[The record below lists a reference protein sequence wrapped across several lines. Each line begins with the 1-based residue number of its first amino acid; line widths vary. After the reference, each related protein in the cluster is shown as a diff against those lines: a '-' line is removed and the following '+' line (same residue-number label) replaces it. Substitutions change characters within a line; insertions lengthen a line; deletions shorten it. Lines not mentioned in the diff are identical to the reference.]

1 MPAPTM
7 TPEQRAA
14 ALEKARVV
22 RAKRS
27 EITNKLAMGLTTPAE
42 VLDQIDDPIIGR
54 MKVKAFV
61 NALPGFGKVK
71 TEKLME
77 ELGIPA
83 ERRLQGLGSNQMAA
97 LKAAFLSFVRPDGSN
112 ELLDAASPTGTCPCL
127 LFLPRRVPKYAWA
140 KGEAIAGT
148 CRALADFRAT
158 SAFSPTII

>member
-71 TEKLME
+71 

-97 LKAAFLSFVRPDGSN
+97 LKAALS
-112 ELLDAASPTGTCPCL
+112 
-127 LFLPRRVPKYAWA
+127 
-140 KGEAIAGT
+140 
-148 CRALADFRAT
+148 
-158 SAFSPTII
+158 

>member
-27 EITNKLAMGLTTPAE
+27 EITNKLAM
-42 VLDQIDDPIIGR
+42 DDPIIGR

-97 LKAAFLSFVRPDGSN
+97 LKAALS
-112 ELLDAASPTGTCPCL
+112 
-127 LFLPRRVPKYAWA
+127 
-140 KGEAIAGT
+140 
-148 CRALADFRAT
+148 
-158 SAFSPTII
+158 

>member
-14 ALEKARVV
+14 ALEKARIV
-22 RAKRS
+22 RAERS
-27 EITNKLAMGLTTPAE
+27 ELTQKLSMGLLTPAE
-42 VLDQIDDPIIGR
+42 VLDQTENPVIGR

-83 ERRLQGLGSNQMAA
+83 ERRLQGLGSNQMSA
-97 LKAAFLSFVRPDGSN
+97 LKAA
-112 ELLDAASPTGTCPCL
+112 
-127 LFLPRRVPKYAWA
+127 
-140 KGEAIAGT
+140 
-148 CRALADFRAT
+148 LA
-158 SAFSPTII
+158 

>member
-14 ALEKARVV
+14 ALEKARIV

-27 EITNKLAMGLTTPAE
+27 EITNKLSMGLLIAAE
-42 VLDQIDDPIIGR
+42 VLDQTDDPVIGR

-83 ERRLQGLGSNQMAA
+83 ERRLQGLGSNQMQS
-97 LKAAFLSFVRPDGSN
+97 LKAALS
-112 ELLDAASPTGTCPCL
+112 
-127 LFLPRRVPKYAWA
+127 
-140 KGEAIAGT
+140 
-148 CRALADFRAT
+148 
-158 SAFSPTII
+158 

>member
-61 NALPGFGKVK
+61 NALPGFGKVR
-71 TEKLME
+71 
-77 ELGIPA
+77 P
-83 ERRLQGLGSNQMAA
+83 RSSWRNW
-97 LKAAFLSFVRPDGSN
+97 AFRPS
-112 ELLDAASPTGTCPCL
+112 
-127 LFLPRRVPKYAWA
+127 VV
-140 KGEAIAGT
+140 
-148 CRALADFRAT
+148 CRA
-158 SAFSPTII
+158 SAPTRWPP